1 MPADL
6 VTGRDAEDVATYNAS
21 VAGTGAAPPDFT
33 PAEIFANQGC
43 AGCHTLEAAGTTAT
57 AGPDLD
63 EALAGQTK
71 AQVTKSI
78 VNPSAN
84 LTPGCGGE
92 VLRLFYVR
100 DRRQRRAG
108 QHSDDQASHQKQGR
122 LEHLAAA

>member
-6 VTGRDAEDVATYNAS
+6 VTGQDAEDVATYIAS

-57 AGPDLD
+57 TGPDLD

-84 LTPGCGGE
+84 LTPGFQNAMPATVGTSIPADDLRALVRYLLKSTGGE
-92 VLRLFYVR
+92 
-100 DRRQRRAG
+100 
-108 QHSDDQASHQKQGR
+108 
-122 LEHLAAA
+122 